1 MCRPIVCVVH
11 ILTMLQRKSCY
22 INIFHVKMPYKLNR
36 PICCSRYYDK
46 QQQLSKQITSDSF
59 YSLFLFFSTSRCKT
73 GDTRIPL
80 SLMHFNKGFFLSRI
94 LRYLVSVT
102 DEIRVQLREGHT
114 GVCNALLTYS
124 LLIFQPRS
132 SVITTWRAVSWARGM
147 TRIWD
152 VLCGTALWA
161 ALRVTG
167 KMARSRARDA
177 GASGHRSHG
186 C

>member
-132 SVITTWRAVSWARGM
+132 RRYHN
-147 TRIWD
+147 
-152 VLCGTALWA
+152 L
-161 ALRVTG
+161 
-167 KMARSRARDA
+167 ARSKLGTRDDKDL
-177 GASGHRSHG
+177 GRIVWHSTVG
-186 C
+186 CTEGNRKNGKIPGT